1 LEDAMR
7 EHPICAVGRCNGT
20 GGRAARRRFRGF
32 TVTVLAGLLLAVTA
46 SAQVTGLYF
55 QEITKDGRIYVFN
68 TPERYKAFTATG
80 EMGTAITLIG
90 RGPNGETVIAE
101 NETAIDLFLFKHNLP
116 AYERPTQPP
125 PKQPLPMTLKV
136 GDGELKFGMLLQAWY
151 VADTSPAS
159 TGSSWLG
166 NTTGYNTFRLRRSEL
181 RLSGKIAPDW
191 AFEVMIDPAKSQFS
205 GSAPATD
212 SKILQDLAVSYVGLK
227 GYEFALG
234 QKKIYLTEEGST
246 RSSSETDFAERAQ
259 VVRAF
264 SDQRQTGFF
273 FKGDFSGAVAGYF
286 SATNG
291 VPSNAISNTND
302 TLFFTAR
309 LDIKLV
315 SGLMFGVSGASGA
328 TGGGRAHLGLTR
340 YAAHV
345 KYDGPDD
352 LPIGFRAEYLQAADG
367 QAGKPDLKRDG
378 YYATFLYTIA
388 KQYQVA
394 LRYDTLNNNKDAAGN
409 RTTMTTAGFHYLI
422 KGKNI
427 NLKLDYFDIK
437 QDGRK
442 VNGVLAEQYKQAVLA
457 AQIAF

>member
-1 LEDAMR
+1 M
-7 EHPICAVGRCNGT
+7 
-20 GGRAARRRFRGF
+20 
-32 TVTVLAGLLLAVTA
+32 VTVLAGLLLGLTA

-55 QEITKDGRIYVFN
+55 QEIKKDGRIYVFN
-68 TPERYKAFTATG
+68 TSERFQSFQTTG
-80 EMGTAITLIG
+80 EMGTSITLIG
-90 RGPNGETVIAE
+90 RGPNGETVVAE
-101 NETAIDLFLFKHNLP
+101 NETALDLFLFKHSLP
-116 AYERPTQPP
+116 AYDRATPPP
-125 PKQPLPMTLKV
+125 PKPPVPTTLKV

-151 VADTSPAS
+151 VADDSPAS

-166 NTTGYNTFRLRRSEL
+166 NTTGYNTFRLRRSEIK
-181 RLSGKIAPDW
+181 LSGRLAPDW

-205 GSAPATD
+205 GTGPAAD

-246 RSSSETDFAERAQ
+246 RSSSEIDFAERAQ
-259 VVRAF
+259 VTRAF

-273 FKGDFSGAVAGYF
+273 FKGDFSRAVAGYF

-302 TLFFTAR
+302 TLFLTAR
-309 LDIKLV
+309 LDIKPV
-315 SGLMFGVSGASGA
+315 SGLMFGASGASGS
-328 TGGGRAHLGLTR
+328 TSGGTAHLGLTR

-345 KYDGPDD
+345 RYDGPED
-352 LPIGFRAEYLQAADG
+352 LPIGFRAEYLTATDE

-378 YYATFLYTIA
+378 YYVTVLYTIA
-388 KQYQVA
+388 KQYQFA
-394 LRYDTLNNNKDAAGN
+394 LRYDTLDNNKDVSGN
-409 RTTMTTAGFHYLI
+409 RTTMMTAGLHYLI

-442 VNGVLAEQYKQAVLA
+442 VNGVLAEKYKQAVLA